1 MQSKPVKFL
10 VLIDAGDGMVARFF
24 DEHKVH
30 MSDIDASSEE
40 VGVMT
45 KGLTPAP
52 IGTDTA
58 WQHALSS
65 HNAEERAA
73 AQIYTLEL

>member
-10 VLIDAGDGMVARFF
+10 VLIEAGDGMVARFF
-24 DEHKVH
+24 DENRVH

-40 VGVMT
+40 VAVMT
-45 KGLTPAP
+45 RGLTPAHA
-52 IGTDTA
+52 GTDVT
-58 WQHALSS
+58 WLKALSG
-65 HNAEERAA
+65 HNAAERAA

>member
-10 VLIDAGDGMVARFF
+10 VLIEAGDGMVARFF
-24 DEHKVH
+24 DANHVH

-40 VGVMT
+40 VAVMT
-45 KGLTPAP
+45 RGLLPE
-52 IGTDTA
+52 
-58 WQHALSS
+58 HAGNDGPWRQVLSS
-65 HNAEERAA
+65 HNAEERDA